1 MQSRYFGVAS
11 YILLAFA
18 LFTRI
23 YQYIFHKDLWF
34 DEAMLAF
41 NLFGVEFSKLFFA
54 PLANLQSAPLLFLL
68 FSKAIGSIFGY
79 GEHSLYF
86 LPFVCGI
93 AMLFLALKIGQ
104 ILFNKNSFGFFVF
117 IVLVCGSLGLLHYT
131 TEFKQYGIEAFVG
144 FLLVYLYLLEVRFWK
159 FIAVGVVCMLFS
171 HTGIFV
177 ALSVSVGYVRFAPL
191 KDIVKNNRHLIAP
204 IAILL
209 IIFLL
214 YYVLYVRFQAVSD
227 FYKDWE
233 YWMIPH
239 NLARF
244 PRFFMEI
251 LPVWSGF
258 TPFDKDFII
267 PIYML
272 ISAVGLYAL
281 HSKNRPLFRIC
292 LAMLVIY
299 VALSA
304 THFYPFGN
312 GGIVGGR
319 LSLYMSVFFY
329 VPCAFGAEYLYARFS
344 GKWWKIAC
352 NLAVILLIALSLY
365 RNAQIML
372 KSRHHIQQ
380 THDFITQIAQRATP
394 SDCVFIY
401 DVTKHAFLYH
411 LYTSKQ
417 SVPYET

>member
-23 YQYIFHKDLWF
+23 YQYIFHKDLWL
-34 DEAMLAF
+34 DEALLAF

-54 PLANLQSAPLLFLL
+54 PLVNLQSAPLLFLL

-93 AMLFLALKIGQ
+93 ATLFLALKIGQ

-177 ALSVSVGYVRFAPL
+177 ALAVSVCYMKFAPL
-191 KDIVKNNRHLIAP
+191 KDIVKNNRHLIFPAM
-204 IAILL
+204 ILMAL
-209 IIFLL
+209 FLL
-214 YYVLYVRFQAVSD
+214 YYVLYVRFQAVEN
-227 FYKDWE
+227 FYD
-233 YWMIPH
+233 YWSAWLIP
-239 NLARF
+239 LDITKL
-244 PRFFMEI
+244 PSFFVKI

-292 LAMLVIY
+292 LAMLTIY
-299 VALSA
+299 IALSLA
-304 THFYPFGN
+304 QIYPFGHN
-312 GGIVGGR
+312 GIIGGR